1 MGHFSIIID
10 LMGWMFCELCEFL
23 CCPELEVCHCF
34 YSSLC
39 IVVVV
44 GESPGK
50 KPGSAQILCMAENN
64 FYLTVWSMSF
74 VSGHSDLTNA
84 CGHSN

>member
-1 MGHFSIIID
+1 M
-10 LMGWMFCELCEFL
+10 
-23 CCPELEVCHCF
+23 
-34 YSSLC
+34 
-39 IVVVV
+39 VVV
-44 GESPGK
+44 GENPGK